1 MIIDAHLHVWDPVRH
16 RYAWLGPQHAPIDRV
31 VTAQEALGVLRS
43 EGVHRAVLVQAADTA
58 EDTDAMLAAAREHPE
73 LVGVVAHLPLG
84 DPERTAQRLEELSGE
99 PLVVGVRVLV
109 HDRADSDWLLRP
121 SVRASLDL
129 VERAGLTLDVPAVLP
144 RHLALVPELVER
156 HPSLR
161 IVIDHL
167 GKPPVGAL
175 GPWRE
180 GEWEAALRRMSP
192 LPTVTAKLSG
202 FQSLRADA
210 SEWSAEELRPVVG
223 AALESL
229 GPERLMFGGDW
240 PVCELA
246 GGYGRA
252 LSAVQHLVAGLAD
265 DERHAVLAGTA
276 TRVYGL
282 DGSSTVRE
290 AANSCTS

>member
-1 MIIDAHLHVWDPVRH
+1 VIVDAHLHIWDPVRH
-16 RYAWLGPQHAPIDRV
+16 CYDWLGPQHSPIDRV
-31 VTAQEALGVLRS
+31 VTADEALGVLAS
-43 EGVHRAVLVQAADTA
+43 AGVHRAVLVQAADTA
-58 EDTDAMLAAAREHPE
+58 EDTDAMLTAAREHPG
-73 LVGVVAHLPLG
+73 LVGVVAHLPLE
-84 DPERTAQRLEELSGE
+84 DPERTAQRLEELSDE

-109 HDRADSDWLLRP
+109 HDRADPDWLLRP
-121 SVRASLDL
+121 SVRAGLDL
-129 VERAGLTLDVPAVLP
+129 VERAGLALDVPAVLP

-180 GEWEAALRRMSP
+180 GEWEAALKRMSP
-192 LPTVTAKLSG
+192 LPTVSAKLSG

-210 SEWSAEELRPVVG
+210 SDWTVEDLRPVVG
-223 AALESL
+223 TALEAL

-252 LSAVQHLVAGLAD
+252 REAVQLLLAELED
-265 DERHAVLAGTA
+265 DERRAILAGTA

-282 DGSSTVRE
+282 DTSSTGRE